1 LRRGGGICDDSG
13 VTPHPDS
20 VLPEDPTALAA
31 MVAALRGEL
40 TEERAAR
47 RAAELGL
54 QAKTLEAERLRVQ
67 IARLRHERFG
77 RSSERLVGEVE
88 QLELRLDE
96 VLADIAA
103 AGGADDAEDG
113 SASAKAPE
121 EKARR
126 RGRKPLPDSLPRRD
140 VEHLPAAGCACRSC
154 GGALRKVGEDVT
166 EILEYRPGR
175 FEVVRHVRPAFSCR
189 ICEAM
194 TQAAMPS
201 LPIERGKPGP
211 GLLAHV
217 LVSKY
222 CDHLPL
228 YRQSEIYARDGVDL
242 PRGLLAGWVGKS
254 AALAEPMAAFIGR
267 HVLAGRRVHADDT
280 PMPMLS
286 PGRGRTLSARFWA
299 YLRDDRPFGGTD
311 PPAVFYEFTPDRK
324 GEHPQRRLRDFRGI
338 LQADAYPGFNAVYE
352 SGRVVEAA
360 CWTHA
365 RRYFHDE
372 LLANGSP
379 IAREAIERMQPLF
392 AIEAEI
398 HGQPPEAR
406 LAARQARSAP
416 LMAELHTWLE
426 ATLRRISGKSD
437 LAKAIRYTLA
447 QWVALTT
454 VLRDGRACLHNNAAE
469 RQMRPLALGRK
480 NYLFA
485 GSLEGGRRAATIYTL
500 IGTAELNGWDP
511 QAYLRVLLDRIADH
525 PINRIGDLAPWN
537 LRPDTT

>member
-1 LRRGGGICDDSG
+1 M
-13 VTPHPDS
+13 TPHADNT
-20 VLPEDPTALAA
+20 LPNDPAGLMAVIT
-31 MVAALRGEL
+31 ALRGEL
-40 TEERAAR
+40 AEAHTAR

-54 QAKTLEAERLRVQ
+54 QAKTLEAEQLRVQ

-77 RSSERLVGEVE
+77 QSSERFAGEVE

-103 AGGADDAEDG
+103 SGGARDAEEET
-113 SASAKAPE
+113 ASAPAPD

-126 RGRKPLPDSLPRRD
+126 RTRRPLPESLPRRD
-140 VEHLPAAGCACRSC
+140 VEHLPAAGCACSAC
-154 GGALRKVGEDVT
+154 GGALRRVGEDVT

-175 FEVVRHVRPAFSCR
+175 FEVVRHLRPAFSCR
-189 ICEAM
+189 ACEAM
-194 TQAAMPS
+194 VQAPMPS
-201 LPIERGKPGP
+201 LPIERGLPGP

-228 YRQSEIYARDGVDL
+228 YRQSQIYARDGLDL

-254 AALAEPMAAFIGR
+254 AALVEPMAAFIGR
-267 HVLAGRRVHADDT
+267 HVLAGARVHADDT
-280 PMPMLS
+280 PMPMLA
-286 PGRGRTLSARFWA
+286 PGRGRTQTARVWA
-299 YLRDDRPFGGTD
+299 YLRDDRPFGGHD

-338 LQADAYPGFNAVYE
+338 LQADAYAGFNALYAG
-352 SGRVVEAA
+352 GRVVEAA

-372 LLANGSP
+372 LVANGGP
-379 IAREAIERMQPLF
+379 LAREAIERMQRLF

-406 LAARQARSAP
+406 LAVRLARTAP
-416 LMAELHTWLE
+416 LMADLHAWLE

-447 QWVALTT
+447 QWGALTL

-469 RQMRPLALGRK
+469 RRMRPLALGRK

-485 GSLEGGRRAATIYTL
+485 GSTEGGKRAAIIYTL
-500 IGTAELNGWDP
+500 VGTAEMNGWDP
-511 QAYLRVLLDRIADH
+511 QEYLRVLLERIADH
-525 PINRIGDLAPWN
+525 SINRIGELAPWN
-537 LRPDTT
+537 LQHDKG

>member
-1 LRRGGGICDDSG
+1 M
-13 VTPHPDS
+13 TPHADS
-20 VLPEDPTALAA
+20 ALPEDPAA
-31 MVAALRGEL
+31 MAAMIAALRGEL
-40 TEERAAR
+40 AEERTAR
-47 RAAELGL
+47 RIAELGL

-77 RSSERLVGEVE
+77 RSSERLAGEVE

-103 AGGADDAEDG
+103 SGGADSAEDEA
-113 SASAKAPE
+113 ASAKAPE

-140 VEHLPAAGCACRSC
+140 VEHLPAEGCSCRSC
-154 GGALRKVGEDVT
+154 GGVLRKVGEDIT

-189 ICEAM
+189 ACEAM
-194 TQAAMPS
+194 TQAPMPS
-201 LPIERGKPGP
+201 LPIERGRPGP

-228 YRQSEIYARDGVDL
+228 YRQSEIYGRDGLDL
-242 PRGLLAGWVGKS
+242 PRGLLAGWVGRS
-254 AALAEPMAAFIGR
+254 AALAEPMATYIGR
-267 HVLAGRRVHADDT
+267 HALAGPRVHADDT
-280 PMPMLS
+280 PMPMLA
-286 PGRGRTLSARFWA
+286 PGKGRTQAARFWA

-324 GEHPQRRLRDFRGI
+324 GEHPQRRLRNFQGI
-338 LQADAYPGFNAVYE
+338 LQADAYAGFNALYE
-352 SGRVVEAA
+352 GGRVIEAA

-372 LLANGSP
+372 LLANGSAL
-379 IAREAIERMQPLF
+379 AREAIERMQPLF
-392 AIEAEI
+392 VIEAEI

-406 LAARQARSAP
+406 LAARLARSAP
-416 LMAELHTWLE
+416 VMADLHVWLE
-426 ATLRRISGKSD
+426 TTLRRISGKSD

-447 QWVALTT
+447 QWGALTT

-469 RQMRPLALGRK
+469 RRMRPLALGRK

-485 GSLEGGRRAATIYTL
+485 GSLEGGRRAAIIYTL
-500 IGTAELNGWDP
+500 VGTAEMNGWDP
-511 QAYLRVLLDRIADH
+511 QAYLRLLLERIADH
-525 PINRIGDLAPWN
+525 PINRIGELAPWN
-537 LRPDTT
+537 LQRQTD

>member
-1 LRRGGGICDDSG
+1 M
-13 VTPHPDS
+13 TPHTES
-20 VLPEDPTALAA
+20 ALPKDPAALVA
-31 MVAALRGEL
+31 MIAALRGEL
-40 TEERAAR
+40 AEERAAR

-67 IARLRHERFG
+67 IARLRQERFG
-77 RSSERLVGEVE
+77 RSSERLAGELA

-96 VLADIAA
+96 VLAEIAA
-103 AGGADDAEDG
+103 AGGPDEAADDTSSAE
-113 SASAKAPE
+113 APE
-121 EKARR
+121 AKARR
-126 RGRKPLPDSLPRRD
+126 CGRRPLPASLPRWE
-140 VEHLPAAGCACRSC
+140 VEHLPAEGCTCRAC

-189 ICEAM
+189 SCEAM
-194 TQAAMPS
+194 TQAAMPA
-201 LPIERGKPGP
+201 LPIERGRPGP

-228 YRQSEIYARDGVDL
+228 YRQSEIYARDGLDL
-242 PRGLLAGWVGKS
+242 PRGLLAGWVGR
-254 AALAEPMAAFIGR
+254 AAELVEPMAAFIGR
-267 HVLAGRRVHADDT
+267 HALAGPRVHADDT

-286 PGRGRTLSARFWA
+286 PGRGRTQTARVWA
-299 YLRDDRPFGGTD
+299 YLRDDRPFGGRD

-324 GEHPQRRLRDFRGI
+324 GEHPQRRLREFRGI
-338 LQADAYPGFNAVYE
+338 LQADAYSGFNALYE

-365 RRYFHDE
+365 RRHFHDE
-372 LLANGSP
+372 LLANASP
-379 IAREAIERMQPLF
+379 LAREAIERMRPLF

-398 HGQPPEAR
+398 HGQPPETR
-406 LAARQARSAP
+406 LATRQARAAP
-416 LMAELHTWLE
+416 LMADLHAWLD

-447 QWVALTT
+447 QWTALTT

-485 GSLEGGRRAATIYTL
+485 GSLEGGRRAAIIYTL
-500 IGTAELNGWDP
+500 VGTAELNGWDP
-511 QAYLRVLLDRIADH
+511 QAYLRVLLDRIAAH
-525 PINRIGDLAPWN
+525 PINRIGELAPWN
-537 LRPDTT
+537 LRPDAA

>member
-1 LRRGGGICDDSG
+1 
-13 VTPHPDS
+13 VTAHAD
-20 VLPEDPTALAA
+20 TALPNDPAA
-31 MVAALRGEL
+31 LVAMIVALRGEL
-40 TEERAAR
+40 TEAQAAR
-47 RAAELGL
+47 RTAELGL
-54 QAKTLEAERLRVQ
+54 QVRTLEAEKLRAQ
-67 IARLRHERFG
+67 IARLRRQQYG
-77 RSSERLVGEVE
+77 RSSERLTGEIE

-103 AGGADDAEDG
+103 NAGADDAEDAV
-113 SASAKAPE
+113 ASTAPPAEKAP
-121 EKARR
+121 R
-126 RGRKPLPDSLPRRD
+126 RGRRPLPENLPRRD
-140 VEHLPAAGCACRSC
+140 VEHLPDAGCACTAC

-175 FEVVRHVRPAFSCR
+175 FEVLRHVRPAFSCR
-189 ICEAM
+189 SCEAM
-194 TQAAMPS
+194 TQAPMPA
-201 LPIERGKPGP
+201 LPIERGRPGP

-242 PRGLLAGWVGKS
+242 PRSLLAGWVGK
-254 AALAEPMAAFIGR
+254 AASLAEPMAAFIGR
-267 HVLAGRRVHADDT
+267 HALAGYRVHADDT
-280 PMPMLS
+280 PMPMLA
-286 PGRGRTLSARFWA
+286 PGRGSTQTARFWA
-299 YLRDDRPFGGTD
+299 YLRDDRPFGGPD
-311 PPAVFYEFTPDRK
+311 PPAVLYEFTSDRK
-324 GEHPQRRLRDFRGI
+324 GEHPQRCLRDFRGI
-338 LQADAYPGFNAVYE
+338 LQADAYAGFNALYE
-352 SGRVVEAA
+352 GGRVVEAA

-372 LLANGSP
+372 LMSNGSP
-379 IAREAIERMQPLF
+379 LAREAIERMQPLF

-416 LMAELHTWLE
+416 IMADLHAWLE

-437 LAKAIRYTLA
+437 LAKAIRYSLA
-447 QWVALTT
+447 QWTALTT

-485 GSLEGGRRAATIYTL
+485 GSLEGGRRAAIIYTL

-511 QAYLRVLLDRIADH
+511 QAYLRVLLERIADH
-525 PINRIGDLAPWN
+525 PINRIGELAPWH
-537 LRPDTT
+537 LRP

>member
-1 LRRGGGICDDSG
+1 M
-13 VTPHPDS
+13 TPHADS
-20 VLPEDPTALAA
+20 ALPKDPAALMA
-31 MVAALRGEL
+31 VIAALRGEL
-40 TEERAAR
+40 AEERAAR

-77 RSSERLVGEVE
+77 RSSERLAGELA

-96 VLADIAA
+96 VLAEIAA
-103 AGGADDAEDG
+103 AGGTDEAADDTSSAE
-113 SASAKAPE
+113 APE
-121 EKARR
+121 AKARR
-126 RGRKPLPDSLPRRD
+126 SGRRPLPESLPRRE
-140 VEHLPAAGCACRSC
+140 VEHLPAEGCTCRAC

-189 ICEAM
+189 ACEAM
-194 TQAAMPS
+194 MQAPMPA
-201 LPIERGKPGP
+201 LPIERGRPGP

-228 YRQSEIYARDGVDL
+228 YRQAEIYARDGLDL
-242 PRGLLAGWVGKS
+242 PRGLLAGWVGK
-254 AALAEPMAAFIGR
+254 AAELVQPMAAFLGR
-267 HVLAGRRVHADDT
+267 HALAGPRVHADDT

-286 PGRGRTLSARFWA
+286 PGRGRTQTARFWA
-299 YLRDDRPFGGTD
+299 YLRDDRPFGGHD

-324 GEHPQRRLRDFRGI
+324 GEHPQRRLREFRGI
-338 LQADAYPGFNAVYE
+338 LQADAYSGFNALYE
-352 SGRVVEAA
+352 NGRVVEAA

-365 RRYFHDE
+365 RRHFHDE

-379 IAREAIERMQPLF
+379 LAREAIERMGPLF

-398 HGQPPEAR
+398 RGQPAEAR
-406 LAARQARSAP
+406 LATRQARAAP
-416 LMAELHTWLE
+416 LMADLHAWLE

-447 QWVALTT
+447 QWTALTT
-454 VLRDGRACLHNNAAE
+454 VLRDGRASLHNNAAE

-480 NYLFA
+480 NSLFA
-485 GSLEGGRRAATIYTL
+485 GSVEGGRRAAIIYTL
-500 IGTAELNGWDP
+500 VGTAELNGWDP
-511 QAYLRVLLDRIADH
+511 QAYLRVLLDRIAAH
-525 PINRIGDLAPWN
+525 PINRIGKLAPWN
-537 LRPDTT
+537 LPPGTT

>member
-1 LRRGGGICDDSG
+1 M
-13 VTPHPDS
+13 TPHSDS
-20 VLPEDPTALAA
+20 ALPNDPAALMA
-31 MVAALRGEL
+31 MIAALRGDL
-40 TEERAAR
+40 AEERAAR

-77 RSSERLVGEVE
+77 RSSERLAGEVE

-103 AGGADDAEDG
+103 AGRANDAEDE
-113 SASAKAPE
+113 SASTKAPE
-121 EKARR
+121 EKAQR

-140 VEHLPAAGCACRSC
+140 VEHLPAEGVACRSC

-189 ICEAM
+189 CCEAM
-194 TQAAMPS
+194 TQAPMPS
-201 LPIERGKPGP
+201 LPIERGRPGP

-228 YRQSEIYARDGVDL
+228 YRQSEIYGRDGLDL
-242 PRGLLAGWVGKS
+242 PRGLLAGWIGKS
-254 AALAEPMAAFIGR
+254 AELAAPMAAFIGR
-267 HVLAGRRVHADDT
+267 HALSGPRVHADDT

-286 PGRGRTLSARFWA
+286 PGRGKTQTARVWA
-299 YLRDDRPFGGTD
+299 YLRDDRPFGGSD

-324 GEHPQRRLRDFRGI
+324 GEHPQRRLRDFKGI
-338 LQADAYPGFNAVYE
+338 LQADAYAGFNALYE
-352 SGRVVEAA
+352 GGRVIEAA

-379 IAREAIERMQPLF
+379 LAREAIERMQPLF

-406 LAARQARSAP
+406 LATRQARSAP
-416 LMAELHTWLE
+416 LMADLHAWLE

-447 QWVALTT
+447 QWTALTT

-485 GSLEGGRRAATIYTL
+485 GSLEGGRRAAIIYTL
-500 IGTAELNGWDP
+500 VGTAELNGWDP
-511 QAYLRVLLDRIADH
+511 QAYLRVLLDRIAAH

-537 LRPDTT
+537 LQPDAG